1 MDTDNILYVIK
12 VSFPLF
18 TRRFHFG
25 NECMIC
31 RKKKKTKKS
40 RSGYES
46 LQQCVTESGPC
57 QIMLTKVMM
66 SMVKLNLLACLY

>member
-1 MDTDNILYVIK
+1 MDTDNLLYVIK

-31 RKKKKTKKS
+31 RKKKKLRKVEVVMNHYNS
-40 RSGYES
+40 AS
-46 LQQCVTESGPC
+46 LN
-57 QIMLTKVMM
+57 LDL
-66 SMVKLNLLACLY
+66 VKLC